1 MPVPS
6 TALVTALPSLY
17 LNSKAL
23 PTPPLS
29 TPPRRHR
36 LRRPPPHSHTHP
48 YRLRSHSRSSLSS
61 VPPPLSTSPRRLCLR
76 RPTLALVLTLTGFVP
91 TPAAPNLEWQWN
103 IDPPTHRTSPPD
115 TPEVSF
121 GLYLTSSVS
130 LQTLPD
136 AHWPGLIKVASA
148 GLTNAVGAS
157 PGLIKVASAEP
168 SPIKAP
174 VIHHSH
180 SISTSAKPK
189 TVAQGR
195 SLPTNLPPLVA
206 LDLYLT
212 NIVGIAT
219 NASRCAR
226 AGTCQGRFIRPHQRR
241 CYHPSAQGPELVKVT
256 IYPHAHTR
264 PITPLDPSAP
274 STNHSASPT
283 HVLTSRRYNHSAG
296 AGSSLGQESETGNLF
311 VGNVTVIVTPPP
323 TDSPPHQHPITA
335 DPPQS
340 PQRGAQDPAD
350 LSQHTDTQD
359 PADLPRPCNHRP
371 PRHPDTAHN
380 TPPPTDSSPR

>member
-17 LNSKAL
+17 LNSKAQ
-23 PTPPLS
+23 
-29 TPPRRHR
+29 
-36 LRRPPPHSHTHP
+36 
-48 YRLRSHSRSSLSS
+48 
-61 VPPPLSTSPRRLCLR
+61 CLR
-76 RPTLALVLTLTGFVP
+76 LHPFPLPLAVIAFAALFLTLILTLTGFVP
-91 TPAAPNLEWQWN
+91 TPARLSAQCLHPFPLPLAVFAFAALLSLLSSPLPASF
-103 IDPPTHRTSPPD
+103 PPPLPQTWSGNGTSTPPLIVPRLPIPWRSHSASTLRRQYRYKRFPMHTGQD
-115 TPEVSF
+115 SSRSLQRASPTLSVPP
-121 GLYLTSSVS
+121 SSVS
-130 LQTLPD
+130 LQTPPD
-136 AHWPGLIKVASA
+136 AHG
-148 GLTNAVGAS
+148 

-212 NIVGIAT
+212 NIVGLTSAVVITPGKSTFAHLPLSLTHSLSYASYLLIHRPPIASYPSCVLSLPL
-219 NASRCAR
+219 ASSPSSANRIIHPSLSRYPVSHLA
-226 AGTCQGRFIRPHQRR
+226 ASSVALVP
-241 CYHPSAQGPELVKVT
+241 PSAQGPELVKVT

-283 HVLTSRRYNHSAG
+283 HVLTSRRC
-296 AGSSLGQESETGNLF
+296 
-311 VGNVTVIVTPPP
+311 VT
-323 TDSPPHQHPITA
+323 
-335 DPPQS
+335 
-340 PQRGAQDPAD
+340 
-350 LSQHTDTQD
+350 
-359 PADLPRPCNHRP
+359 
-371 PRHPDTAHN
+371 
-380 TPPPTDSSPR
+380 

>member
-17 LNSKAL
+17 LNSKAP

-136 AHWPGLIKVASA
+136 AHWPGLVKVASA
-148 GLTNAVGAS
+148 GLTNAVAS
-157 PGLIKVASAEP
+157 SVSLQTPPDAHGPGLIKVASAEP

-212 NIVGIAT
+212 NIVGLTSAVVITPGKSTFAHLPLSLTHSPSYASYLLIHRPPIASYPSCVLSLPL
-219 NASRCAR
+219 ASSPSSANRIIHPSLSRYPVSHLA
-226 AGTCQGRFIRPHQRR
+226 ASSVALVP
-241 CYHPSAQGPELVKVT
+241 PSAQGPELVKVT
-256 IYPHAHTR
+256 M
-264 PITPLDPSAP
+264 
-274 STNHSASPT
+274 
-283 HVLTSRRYNHSAG
+283 
-296 AGSSLGQESETGNLF
+296 
-311 VGNVTVIVTPPP
+311 
-323 TDSPPHQHPITA
+323 
-335 DPPQS
+335 
-340 PQRGAQDPAD
+340 
-350 LSQHTDTQD
+350 
-359 PADLPRPCNHRP
+359 
-371 PRHPDTAHN
+371 
-380 TPPPTDSSPR
+380 